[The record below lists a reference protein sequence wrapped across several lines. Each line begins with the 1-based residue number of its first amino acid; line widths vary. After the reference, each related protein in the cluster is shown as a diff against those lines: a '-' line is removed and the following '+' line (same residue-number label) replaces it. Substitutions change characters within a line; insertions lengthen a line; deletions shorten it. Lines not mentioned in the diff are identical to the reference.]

1 MPHWSSKSKPTGV
14 EKKLKYETGM
24 YRARAKTS
32 GATKTKDKNICVDD
46 SRRSKR
52 NDEDD
57 KEWGERTTH
66 TQTHRLDKPKDK

>member
-1 MPHWSSKSKPTGV
+1 MMNEDVRICHIGLQSQSQLGLEK
-14 EKKLKYETGM
+14 KKLKYETGM

-57 KEWGERTTH
+57 REWGE
-66 TQTHRLDKPKDK
+66 